1 MILVFGG
8 AVLASKVVYTLIERF
23 MWLVAVVTVAGLL
36 AACFQSEV
44 SSQIGQFGKA
54 LVIPAGLSRPFE
66 AEEDLTRL
74 LTAVTFAG
82 LGGFWML
89 FYSYWVREKGCGM
102 AAYVGR
108 VTGLSGQEEE
118 IPDEGFRPVATEQ
131 AASRLSKWRRFLL
144 FDSLVGVIGNI
155 FTTLMTCLLAFA
167 FLYPQGLWPMGEEL
181 AVVQSEFFSHSW
193 GAWGKAVFLI
203 VAAAFLADTWIA
215 TADSVA
221 RTHTDCSRLLS
232 AWFRSL
238 STRRLY
244 GIYFALLTVL
254 TSVTMPLA
262 QPGTLILLTGVI
274 GVVATVSYSF
284 GLLALNLKMR
294 GWLGDLGPSRLATG
308 SLLLS
313 ALVYLG
319 LALAYFWARF
329 LPGF

>member
-1 MILVFGG
+1 
-8 AVLASKVVYTLIERF
+8 
-23 MWLVAVVTVAGLL
+23 
-36 AACFQSEV
+36 
-44 SSQIGQFGKA
+44 
-54 LVIPAGLSRPFE
+54 
-66 AEEDLTRL
+66 
-74 LTAVTFAG
+74 
-82 LGGFWML
+82 
-89 FYSYWVREKGCGM
+89 
-102 AAYVGR
+102 
-108 VTGLSGQEEE
+108 
-118 IPDEGFRPVATEQ
+118 
-131 AASRLSKWRRFLL
+131 
-144 FDSLVGVIGNI
+144 
-155 FTTLMTCLLAFA
+155 MTCLLAFA

-313 ALVYLG
+313 ALAYLG